1 MKCDSGVDLIPGFIC
16 FFVGLF
22 SELEYGIFAGVGV
35 HLAMVLHRVARPQ
48 VGVERRSL
56 ARGKTEYI
64 MVTPDQA
71 VIFPSAAFVR
81 TLISKAGQRK
91 VH

>member
-1 MKCDSGVDLIPGFIC
+1 M
-16 FFVGLF
+16 GLF

-35 HLAMVLHRVARPQ
+35 HLAMVLHRVARPR

-56 ARGKTEYI
+56 ASRGRTEYI

-81 TLISKAGQRK
+81 TTISKAGHRQVGR
-91 VH
+91 